1 MSVGIILSRG
11 NMPIKILPETIA
23 SQIAAGEVVDRP
35 ASVVKE
41 LLENAIDAGA
51 QQIEIE
57 ILQAGRRLIQVTDD
71 GSGIPAD
78 EVGLAVCRHATSKLS
93 RAEDLFNIRTLG
105 FRGEALASIGS
116 VSRLTMITNTH
127 ENPVGAKLTVEGGEH
142 AETSTIAAAPGTRV
156 SVEDLFYN
164 LPARLKF
171 LKSDTTESR
180 HITGLVTRYALAYP
194 HIRWSVTQD
203 GKPIFQ
209 TTGSGERFEI
219 LQALF
224 GPTEAGKLMPVSFE
238 ERHLKVE
245 GFISS
250 LSLTRSNRK
259 DITIFVNGR
268 WVQDP
273 MLTSAV
279 IRAYNT
285 MLMVGR
291 YPVAVLFITIPPELV
306 DVNVHPA
313 KAEVRFRDQDAV
325 FSGVQRAIRRGLL
338 AFTPIPDLNAT
349 RLWGRSVPEADGQ
362 IWQQSNLSVAGG
374 ESESAAGGTFGTGP
388 EFEAAKPQPALPG
401 SHLPLLRLVGQVAS
415 TYLIAEGPDGLYLI
429 DQHAAHERVLFD
441 QLMAQF
447 NAKSIPSQALLDPVV
462 IELTPEKAG
471 ILEQQLEA
479 LSKLGF
485 EIEEF
490 GPNSFVIRSVPIVV
504 ERTDPR
510 LAIEAVVN
518 AFEEDESPLMA
529 EVEARVAARVCKR
542 MAVKAGQ
549 ILSEAEQRNLLLNL
563 EASQSP
569 RTCPHGRPT
578 MIHLS
583 VNLLERQ
590 FGRQGAL

>member
-1 MSVGIILSRG
+1 
-11 NMPIKILPETIA
+11 MPIRILPDTIA

-57 ILQAGRRLIQVTDD
+57 VIQAGRRLIQVTDD

-78 EVGLAVCRHATSKLS
+78 ELVLAVCRHATSKLS
-93 RAEDLFNIRTLG
+93 TVEDLFSIRTLG

-116 VSRLTMITNTH
+116 VSRLTLITNTRQ
-127 ENPVGAKLTVEGGEH
+127 NPFGAKLTVEGGAP
-142 AETSTIAAAPGTRV
+142 AEVLSIAAAAGTRV

-171 LKSDTTESR
+171 LKSDTTENR

-194 HIRWSVTQD
+194 HIRWSMTQD
-203 GKPIFQ
+203 EKIIFQ

-224 GPTEAGKLMPVSFE
+224 GPTEAGKLMPLNFE

-245 GFISS
+245 GYISS

-259 DITIFVNGR
+259 DITVFVNGR

-273 MLTSAV
+273 VLTSAV

-291 YPVAVLFITIPPELV
+291 YPVAVLFVTIPPELV

-338 AFTPIPDLNAT
+338 AFTPIPDLNTT
-349 RLWGRSVPEADGQ
+349 RLWGRSLPETAGPS
-362 IWQQSNLSVAGG
+362 WQQSSFTGVDDTNEAALRG
-374 ESESAAGGTFGTGP
+374 ELGTRS
-388 EFEAAKPQPALPG
+388 EFETAQPQPTLPG

-447 NAKSIPSQALLDPVV
+447 NANAIPSQALLDPVV
-462 IELTPEKAG
+462 VELTPEKAG

-479 LSKLGF
+479 LLNLGF
-485 EIEEF
+485 EIEPF
-490 GPNSFVIRSVPIVV
+490 GPNAFVIRSVPIVV

-518 AFEEDESPLMA
+518 AFEEDETPLMA

-549 ILSEAEQRNLLLNL
+549 ILSEEEQRNLLLNL
-563 EASQSP
+563 ESSQSP

>member
-11 NMPIKILPETIA
+11 PMPIKILPDTIA

-51 QQIEIE
+51 QQIGIE

-71 GSGIPAD
+71 GSGSPAD
-78 EVGLAVCRHATSKLS
+78 EVELAVCRHATSKLS
-93 RAEDLFNIRTLG
+93 RAEDLFDIHTLG

-142 AETSTIAAAPGTRV
+142 AETCTIAAAAGTRV

-171 LKSDTTESR
+171 LKSDTTENR

-194 HIRWSVTQD
+194 NIRWSVTQD
-203 GKPIFQ
+203 DKPIFQ
-209 TTGSGERFEI
+209 TTGSGERLEI

-245 GFISS
+245 GYISS

-259 DITIFVNGR
+259 DITVFVNGR

-291 YPVAVLFITIPPELV
+291 YPVAVLFIIIPPELV

-349 RLWGRSVPEADGQ
+349 RLWGRSLPETDGQGWQQGNFGAADGQ
-362 IWQQSNLSVAGG
+362 SEVTSG
-374 ESESAAGGTFGTGP
+374 EEFGTGST
-388 EFEAAKPQPALPG
+388 FESAKPQPALPG

-447 NAKSIPSQALLDPVV
+447 NANSIPSQALLDPVV

-504 ERTDPR
+504 DRTDPR

-518 AFEEDESPLMA
+518 AFEEDETPLMA

>member
-1 MSVGIILSRG
+1 MS
-11 NMPIKILPETIA
+11 
-23 SQIAAGEVVDRP
+23 Q
-35 ASVVKE
+35 
-41 LLENAIDAGA
+41 
-51 QQIEIE
+51 
-57 ILQAGRRLIQVTDD
+57 
-71 GSGIPAD
+71 D
-78 EVGLAVCRHATSKLS
+78 E
-93 RAEDLFNIRTLG
+93 
-105 FRGEALASIGS
+105 
-116 VSRLTMITNTH
+116 
-127 ENPVGAKLTVEGGEH
+127 
-142 AETSTIAAAPGTRV
+142 
-156 SVEDLFYN
+156 
-164 LPARLKF
+164 
-171 LKSDTTESR
+171 
-180 HITGLVTRYALAYP
+180 
-194 HIRWSVTQD
+194 
-203 GKPIFQ
+203 KPIFQ
-209 TTGSGERFEI
+209 TTGSGERLEI

-224 GPTEAGKLMPVSFE
+224 GPTEAGKLMPLNFE

-245 GFISS
+245 GYISN
-250 LSLTRSNRK
+250 LSLTRSSRK
-259 DITIFVNGR
+259 DITVFVNGR

-273 MLTSAV
+273 TLTSAV

-291 YPVAVLFITIPPELV
+291 YPVAVLFVTIPPELV

-338 AFTPIPDLNAT
+338 AFTPIPDLNTT
-349 RLWGRSVPEADGQ
+349 RLWGRSLPETEGPG
-362 IWQQSNLSVAGG
+362 WQQSSFTGADDTNTAAREG
-374 ESESAAGGTFGTGP
+374 ELVTGS
-388 EFEAAKPQPALPG
+388 EFETAQPQPTLPG

-447 NAKSIPSQALLDPVV
+447 NANAIPSQALLEPVV
-462 IELTPEKAG
+462 VELTPEKAG

-479 LSKLGF
+479 LLSLGF
-485 EIEEF
+485 EIEPF
-490 GPNSFVIRSVPIVV
+490 GPNAFVIRSVPIVV
-504 ERTDPR
+504 DRTDPR

-518 AFEEDESPLMA
+518 AFEEDETPLMA

-549 ILSEAEQRNLLLNL
+549 ILSEEEQRNLLLNL
-563 EASQSP
+563 ESSQSP

-590 FGRQGAL
+590 FGRQGAP

>member
-1 MSVGIILSRG
+1 
-11 NMPIKILPETIA
+11 MPIKILPETIA
-23 SQIAAGEVVDRP
+23 SQIAAGEVIDRP

-51 QQIEIE
+51 QQIGIE
-57 ILQAGRRLIQVTDD
+57 IQQAGRRLIQVTDD

-78 EVGLAVCRHATSKLS
+78 EVKLAVCRHATSKLS
-93 RAEDLFNIRTLG
+93 SAEDLFNIRTLG

-116 VSRLTMITNTH
+116 VSRLTMITNIH
-127 ENPVGAKLTVEGGEH
+127 ESPVGAKLTVEGGEH

-156 SVEDLFYN
+156 SVEDLFFN

-171 LKSDTTESR
+171 LKADTTENR

-194 HIRWSVTQD
+194 HIRWSLSQD

-224 GPTEAGKLMPVSFE
+224 GPTEAGKLMPVNFE
-238 ERHLKVE
+238 ERHLKLE
-245 GFISS
+245 GYISS
-250 LSLTRSNRK
+250 LSLTRSNRR
-259 DITIFVNGR
+259 DITMFVNGR

-291 YPVAVLFITIPPELV
+291 YPVAVLFINIPPELV

-349 RLWGRSVPEADGQ
+349 RLWGRSVPETEGQ
-362 IWQQSNLSVAGG
+362 SWQQSNLSV
-374 ESESAAGGTFGTGP
+374 ESGQSEAAGGGEFGTGS
-388 EFEAAKPQPALPG
+388 EFEAAKPQPSLPG

-447 NAKSIPSQALLDPVV
+447 NANSIPSQALLDPVV

-471 ILEQQLEA
+471 ILEQQREA
-479 LSKLGF
+479 LINLGF
-485 EIEEF
+485 EVEPF
-490 GPNSFVIRSVPIVV
+490 GPNTFVIRSVPIVV
-504 ERTDPR
+504 DRSDPR
-510 LAIEAVVN
+510 LAVEAVVT
-518 AFEEDESPLMA
+518 AFEEDETPLMA

>member
-1 MSVGIILSRG
+1 MRVGIILKRG
-11 NMPIKILPETIA
+11 KMSIKILPDTIS

-35 ASVVKE
+35 ASVAKE

-78 EVGLAVCRHATSKLS
+78 EVELAVCRHATSKLS
-93 RAEDLFNIRTLG
+93 SAEDLFNIRTLG

-116 VSRLTMITNTH
+116 VSRLTMITNTRQ
-127 ENPVGAKLTVEGGEH
+127 NPVGAKLTVEGGES
-142 AETSTIAAAPGTRV
+142 AETSTIAAAAGTRV
-156 SVEDLFYN
+156 SVEDLFFN

-171 LKSDTTESR
+171 LKSDTTENR

-194 HIRWSVTQD
+194 NIRWSVTQD
-203 GKPIFQ
+203 EKPIFQ

-224 GPTEAGKLMPVSFE
+224 GPAEAGKLMPVSFE
-238 ERHLKVE
+238 ERHLKVD

-259 DITIFVNGR
+259 DITVFVNGR

-291 YPVAVLFITIPPELV
+291 YPVAVLFINISPELV

-349 RLWGRSVPEADGQ
+349 RLWGRSLPETDGPS
-362 IWQQSNLSVAGG
+362 WQQNSLSADVGQSEAPGGG
-374 ESESAAGGTFGTGP
+374 EFGTTS
-388 EFEAAKPQPALPG
+388 EFETAQPQPALPG

-447 NAKSIPSQALLDPVV
+447 NARSIPSQALLDPVV
-462 IELTPEKAG
+462 IDLTPEKAG

-479 LSKLGF
+479 LLNLGF
-485 EIEEF
+485 EIEPF
-490 GPNSFVIRSVPIVV
+490 GPSAFVIRSIPIVV
-504 ERTDPR
+504 DRSDPR
-510 LAIEAVVN
+510 AAIEAVVN
-518 AFEEDESPLMA
+518 AFEEDETPLMA

-563 EASQSP
+563 ESSLSP

>member
-1 MSVGIILSRG
+1 
-11 NMPIKILPETIA
+11 MPIRILPETIA

-51 QQIEIE
+51 RQIEIE

-93 RAEDLFNIRTLG
+93 SAEDLFNIRTLG

-116 VSRLTMITNTH
+116 VARLTMITNTH
-127 ENPVGAKLTVEGGEH
+127 ESPIGAKLTVEGGESVNT
-142 AETSTIAAAPGTRV
+142 ATIAAAAGTRV
-156 SVEDLFYN
+156 SVEDLFFN

-171 LKSDTTESR
+171 LKSDTTENR
-180 HITGLVTRYALAYP
+180 HTTGLVTRYALAYP

-224 GPTEAGKLMPVSFE
+224 GPTEASKLMPVNFE
-238 ERHLKVE
+238 ERNLKLE
-245 GFISS
+245 GYISS
-250 LSLTRSNRK
+250 LALTRSNRR
-259 DITIFVNGR
+259 DITLFVNGR

-291 YPVAVLFITIPPELV
+291 YPVAVLFINIPPELV
-306 DVNVHPA
+306 
-313 KAEVRFRDQDAV
+313 DAV

-349 RLWGRSVPEADGQ
+349 RLWGRSLPETEGPV
-362 IWQQSNLSVAGG
+362 WQQSGLSIDSGQ
-374 ESESAAGGTFGTGP
+374 SEAAGGGEVGIGT
-388 EFEAAKPQPALPG
+388 ESITTQPQPALPG

-447 NAKSIPSQALLDPVV
+447 NARSIPSQALLDPAV

-479 LSKLGF
+479 LINLGF
-485 EIEEF
+485 EIEPF
-490 GPNSFVIRSVPIVV
+490 GPNTFVIRSVPIVV
-504 ERTDPR
+504 DRSDPR
-510 LAIEAVVN
+510 LAVEAIVN

>member
-1 MSVGIILSRG
+1 
-11 NMPIKILPETIA
+11 MPIRILPDTIA

-51 QQIEIE
+51 EKIEIE
-57 ILQAGRRLIQVTDD
+57 VMQAGRRLIQVTDD

-78 EVGLAVCRHATSKLS
+78 ELALAVSRHATSKLS
-93 RAEDLFNIRTLG
+93 RAEDLFNIHTLG

-116 VSRLTMITNTH
+116 VSRLTLITNTRQ
-127 ENPVGAKLTVEGGEH
+127 NPVGAKLTMEGGEP
-142 AETSTIAAAPGTRV
+142 AETSSIAAAAGTRV
-156 SVEDLFYN
+156 SVEDLFFN

-171 LKSDTTESR
+171 LKSDTTENK

-203 GKPIFQ
+203 EKLTFQ
-209 TTGSGERFEI
+209 TTGSGERLEI

-224 GPTEAGKLMPVSFE
+224 GPSEAGKLMPVNFE
-238 ERHLKVE
+238 EHHLKVE
-245 GFISS
+245 GHISN

-259 DITIFVNGR
+259 DITVFVNGR

-291 YPVAVLFITIPPELV
+291 YPVAVLFITLPPELV

-349 RLWGRSVPEADGQ
+349 RLWGRNLPDTGGPS
-362 IWQQSNLSVAGG
+362 WQQGCFSATDETNKEVI
-374 ESESAAGGTFGTGP
+374 ESEAPTSSH
-388 EFEAAKPQPALPG
+388 FETSQRQPALPG
-401 SHLPLLRLVGQVAS
+401 SYLPLLRLVGQVAS

-447 NAKSIPSQALLDPVV
+447 DAKSIPSQALLDPVV

-471 ILEQQLEA
+471 ILEEQLDA
-479 LSKLGF
+479 LLNLGF

-490 GPNSFVIRSVPIVV
+490 GPNAFVVRSVPIVV
-504 ERTDPR
+504 EKSDPR
-510 LAIEAVVN
+510 LAIEAIVT
-518 AFEEDESPLMA
+518 AFEEDETPLMA
-529 EVEARVAARVCKR
+529 KAEARVAARVCKR

-549 ILSEAEQRNLLLNL
+549 ILSEAEQRNLLLSL
-563 EASQSP
+563 ESSPSP

-590 FGRQGAL
+590 FGRQGAV

>member
-1 MSVGIILSRG
+1 M
-11 NMPIKILPETIA
+11 
-23 SQIAAGEVVDRP
+23 
-35 ASVVKE
+35 
-41 LLENAIDAGA
+41 
-51 QQIEIE
+51 
-57 ILQAGRRLIQVTDD
+57 
-71 GSGIPAD
+71 
-78 EVGLAVCRHATSKLS
+78 
-93 RAEDLFNIRTLG
+93 
-105 FRGEALASIGS
+105 
-116 VSRLTMITNTH
+116 
-127 ENPVGAKLTVEGGEH
+127 
-142 AETSTIAAAPGTRV
+142 
-156 SVEDLFYN
+156 
-164 LPARLKF
+164 
-171 LKSDTTESR
+171 ES
-180 HITGLVTRYALAYP
+180 P
-194 HIRWSVTQD
+194 
-203 GKPIFQ
+203 FFM
-209 TTGSGERFEI
+209 TTGSGERLEI

-224 GPTEAGKLMPVSFE
+224 GPTEAGKLMPLNFE
-238 ERHLKVE
+238 EHHLKVE
-245 GFISS
+245 GYISN
-250 LSLTRSNRK
+250 LSLTRSSRK
-259 DITIFVNGR
+259 DITVFVNGR

-273 MLTSAV
+273 TLTSAV

-291 YPVAVLFITIPPELV
+291 YPVAVLFVTIPPELV

-338 AFTPIPDLNAT
+338 AFTPIPDLNTT
-349 RLWGRSVPEADGQ
+349 RLWGRSLPETEGPG
-362 IWQQSNLSVAGG
+362 WQQSSFTGADDTNTAAREG
-374 ESESAAGGTFGTGP
+374 ELVTGS
-388 EFEAAKPQPALPG
+388 EFETAQPQPTLPG

-447 NAKSIPSQALLDPVV
+447 NANAIPSQALLEPVV
-462 IELTPEKAG
+462 VELTPEKAG

-479 LSKLGF
+479 LLSLGF
-485 EIEEF
+485 EIEPF
-490 GPNSFVIRSVPIVV
+490 GPNAFVIRSVPIVV
-504 ERTDPR
+504 DRTDPR

-518 AFEEDESPLMA
+518 AFEEDETPLMA

-549 ILSEAEQRNLLLNL
+549 ILSEEEQRNLLLNL
-563 EASQSP
+563 ESSQSP

>member
-1 MSVGIILSRG
+1 
-11 NMPIKILPETIA
+11 MPIKILPDTIA

-35 ASVVKE
+35 YSVVKE
-41 LLENAIDAGA
+41 LIENAIDAGA
-51 QQIEIE
+51 HQIEIDVM
-57 ILQAGRRLIQVTDD
+57 QAGRRLIQVTDD
-71 GSGIPAD
+71 GSGIPSD
-78 EVGLAVCRHATSKLS
+78 ELTLAVCRHATSKLNK
-93 RAEDLFNIRTLG
+93 AEDLFNIRTLG

-116 VSRLTMITNTH
+116 VSRLSMITNTR

-142 AETSTIAAAPGTRV
+142 VETATIAAAAGTRV
-156 SVEDLFYN
+156 SVEDLFFN

-171 LKSDTTESR
+171 LKSDSTENR

-203 GKPIFQ
+203 EKPIFQ
-209 TTGSGERFEI
+209 TTGSGERLEI

-224 GPTEAGKLMPVSFE
+224 GPTEAGKLMPVNFE

-245 GFISS
+245 GYISS

-259 DITIFVNGR
+259 DITVFVNGR

-291 YPVAVLFITIPPELV
+291 YPVAVLFISLPPEQV

-349 RLWGRSVPEADGQ
+349 RLWGRSVPDMAGPS
-362 IWQQSNLSVAGG
+362 WQQGSFTVADDTN
-374 ESESAAGGTFGTGP
+374 EETVTVEAVVTSQ
-388 EFEAAKPQPALPG
+388 FETAHPQPTLPG

-462 IELTPEKAG
+462 IDLTPEKAG
-471 ILEQQLEA
+471 ILEQQLEV
-479 LSKLGF
+479 LLNLGF
-485 EIEEF
+485 EIESF
-490 GPNSFVIRSVPIVV
+490 GPNTFVIRSVPIVV
-504 ERTDPR
+504 DRTDPR
-510 LAIEAVVN
+510 LAIEAIVN
-518 AFEEDESPLMA
+518 AFEEDETPLMA

-563 EASQSP
+563 ESSHSP

>member
-1 MSVGIILSRG
+1 MRE
-11 NMPIKILPETIA
+11 NMPIRILPDTIA

-41 LLENAIDAGA
+41 LLENAIDADA
-51 QQIEIE
+51 QQIDIE
-57 ILQAGRRLIQVTDD
+57 VMQAGRRLIQVTDD

-78 EVGLAVCRHATSKLS
+78 ELVLAVCRHATSKLS
-93 RAEDLFNIRTLG
+93 TAEDLFNMRTLG

-116 VSRLTMITNTH
+116 VSRLTLITNTRQS
-127 ENPVGAKLTVEGGEH
+127 PFGAKLTVEGGAP
-142 AETSTIAAAPGTRV
+142 AEVLSIAAAAGTRV

-171 LKSDTTESR
+171 LKSDTTENR

-194 HIRWSVTQD
+194 YIRWSMSQD
-203 GKPIFQ
+203 EKPIFQ
-209 TTGSGERFEI
+209 TTGSGERLEI

-224 GPTEAGKLMPVSFE
+224 GPTEAGKLMPLNFE

-245 GFISS
+245 GYISN
-250 LSLTRSNRK
+250 LSLTRSSRK
-259 DITIFVNGR
+259 DITVFVNGR

-273 MLTSAV
+273 TLTSAV

-291 YPVAVLFITIPPELV
+291 YPVAVLFVTIPPELV

-338 AFTPIPDLNAT
+338 AFTPIPDLNTT
-349 RLWGRSVPEADGQ
+349 RLWGRSLPETEGPG
-362 IWQQSNLSVAGG
+362 WQQSSFTAADDTNTTAREG
-374 ESESAAGGTFGTGP
+374 ELVTGS
-388 EFEAAKPQPALPG
+388 EFETAQPQPTLPG
-401 SHLPLLRLVGQVAS
+401 THLPLLRLVGQVAS

-447 NAKSIPSQALLDPVV
+447 NANAIPSQALLEPVV
-462 IELTPEKAG
+462 VELTPEKAG
-471 ILEQQLEA
+471 ILEQQLEVL
-479 LSKLGF
+479 LSLGF
-485 EIEEF
+485 EIEPF
-490 GPNSFVIRSVPIVV
+490 GPNAFVIRSVPIVV
-504 ERTDPR
+504 DRTDPR

-518 AFEEDESPLMA
+518 AFEEDETPLMA

-549 ILSEAEQRNLLLNL
+549 ILSEEEQRNLLLNL
-563 EASQSP
+563 ESSQSP

-590 FGRQGAL
+590 FGRQGAF

>member
-1 MSVGIILSRG
+1 
-11 NMPIKILPETIA
+11 MPIKILPETIA

-51 QQIEIE
+51 QRIDIEV
-57 ILQAGRRLIQVTDD
+57 LQAGRRLIQVTDD

-78 EVGLAVCRHATSKLS
+78 ELALAVSRHATSKLS
-93 RAEDLFNIRTLG
+93 RPEDLFNIHTLG

-116 VSRLTMITNTH
+116 VSRLTLITNTREH
-127 ENPVGAKLTVEGGEH
+127 PVGAKLIVEGGEQ
-142 AETSTIAAAPGTRV
+142 AETSSFAAAAGTRV

-171 LKSDTTESR
+171 LKSDTTENR

-194 HIRWSVTQD
+194 NIRWSVSQD
-203 GKPIFQ
+203 DKPIFQ

-224 GPTEAGKLMPVSFE
+224 GPSEAGKLMPVNFE

-245 GFISS
+245 GYISS

-259 DITIFVNGR
+259 DITVFVNGR

-349 RLWGRSVPEADGQ
+349 RLWGRSVPDMGGPS
-362 IWQQSNLSVAGG
+362 WQQGSFGVADESNKEAGEG
-374 ESESAAGGTFGTGP
+374 EFPTSSQ
-388 EFEAAKPQPALPG
+388 FETAQPQPSLPG

-447 NAKSIPSQALLDPVV
+447 DARSIPSQALLDPVV
-462 IELTPEKAG
+462 IELTPEKSG
-471 ILEQQLEA
+471 ILEQQLDA
-479 LSKLGF
+479 LTNLGF

-490 GPNSFVIRSVPIVV
+490 GPNAFVIRSVPIVV
-504 ERTDPR
+504 DKSDPR
-510 LAIEAVVN
+510 LAIEAVVT
-518 AFEEDESPLMA
+518 AFEEDETPLMA

-563 EASQSP
+563 ESSQSP

-590 FGRQGAL
+590 FGRQGAI

>member
-1 MSVGIILSRG
+1 
-11 NMPIKILPETIA
+11 MPIRILPDTIA

-51 QQIEIE
+51 QQIDIE
-57 ILQAGRRLIQVTDD
+57 VMQAGRRLIQVTDD

-78 EVGLAVCRHATSKLS
+78 ELVLAVCRHATSKLS
-93 RAEDLFNIRTLG
+93 TAEDLFNIRTLG

-116 VSRLTMITNTH
+116 VSRLTLITNTRQ
-127 ENPVGAKLTVEGGEH
+127 NPFGAKLTVEGGAP
-142 AETSTIAAAPGTRV
+142 AETQSIAAAGGTRV

-171 LKSDTTESR
+171 LKSDTTENR

-194 HIRWSVTQD
+194 HIRWSITQD
-203 GKPIFQ
+203 EKPIFR

-224 GPTEAGKLMPVSFE
+224 GPTEAGKLMPLDFE

-245 GFISS
+245 GYFSS

-259 DITIFVNGR
+259 DITVFVNGR

-273 MLTSAV
+273 VLTSAV

-338 AFTPIPDLNAT
+338 AFTPIPDLNTT
-349 RLWGRSVPEADGQ
+349 RLWGRSLPETAGAS
-362 IWQQSNLSVAGG
+362 WQKSSFTGVDDTNKAPRGG
-374 ESESAAGGTFGTGP
+374 ELGTGS
-388 EFEAAKPQPALPG
+388 EFETAQPQPTLPG

-447 NAKSIPSQALLDPVV
+447 NANAIPSQALLDPVV
-462 IELTPEKAG
+462 VELTPEKAG

-479 LSKLGF
+479 LLNLGF
-485 EIEEF
+485 EIEPF
-490 GPNSFVIRSVPIVV
+490 GPNAFVIRSVPIVV

-518 AFEEDESPLMA
+518 AFEEDETPLMA

-549 ILSEAEQRNLLLNL
+549 ILSEEEQRNLLLNL
-563 EASQSP
+563 ESSQSP

-590 FGRQGAL
+590 FGRTGAI